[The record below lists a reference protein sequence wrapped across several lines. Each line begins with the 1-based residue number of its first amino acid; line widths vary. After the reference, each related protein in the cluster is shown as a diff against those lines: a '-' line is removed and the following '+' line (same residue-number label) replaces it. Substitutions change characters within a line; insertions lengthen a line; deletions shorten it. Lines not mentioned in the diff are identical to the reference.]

1 MRVMHVM
8 ASRALGG
15 AETYAADMML
25 ALHRAGIDQCVVM
38 PADAPRA
45 GELAAA
51 GLRLAPGPLAPR
63 FRLRQRAALAALI
76 RAERPD
82 LIHCWMRRAASLL
95 PRGKPAPALGWFGGY
110 YDPARFAR
118 CDWLVGVTPDI
129 VAHMRARGV
138 PADRSFF
145 VPTFPAIEPA
155 AAVSRAVLDTP
166 EDARVLLAL
175 SRLHQKKGLDTL
187 LDALARL
194 PESYHA
200 WLAGEGELRGALEAQ
215 AARLGLSARA
225 HFLGWRTDRS
235 ALLGAADVCVL
246 PSRYEPFGTVILE
259 AWAAGVPLVAARSA
273 GPAATVADGE
283 TGLLVPIDDA
293 AALADA
299 LRRAAED
306 EPLRARLIAGGQA
319 AYAADYTPERVTAAM
334 IALYRRLLA
343 APAPG

>member
-1 MRVMHVM
+1 MRLMHVM
-8 ASRALGG
+8 ASRAFGG

-45 GELAAA
+45 EELAAA
-51 GLRLAPGPLAPR
+51 GIRLAPEPLAPR
-63 FRLRQRAALAALI
+63 LRFRQRAALAALI

-110 YDPARFAR
+110 YDPARFSR

-138 PADRSFF
+138 AAERSFF
-145 VPTFPAIEPA
+145 VPTFPSIEPA
-155 AAVSRAVLDTP
+155 PPIARAALDTP
-166 EDARVLLAL
+166 TEARVLLAL
-175 SRLHQKKGLDTL
+175 SRLHPKKGLDTL
-187 LDALARL
+187 LDALALL

-200 WLAGEGELRGALEAQ
+200 WLAGDGELRAALEAQ
-215 AARLGLSARA
+215 AARLGLSGRT

-273 GPAATVADGE
+273 GPAATVTDGE
-283 TGLLVPIDDA
+283 TGLLVPIDDP
-293 AALADA
+293 AALSAA

-306 EPLRARLIAGGQA
+306 APLRARLIAGGRD
-319 AYAADYTPERVTAAM
+319 AYARDYTPERVTATM
-334 IALYRRLLA
+334 IALYRQLLA
-343 APAPG
+343 ASPAG

>member
-51 GLRLAPGPLAPR
+51 GLRMAPEPLKPR
-63 FRLRQRAALAALI
+63 LRFRQRAALAALI
-76 RAERPD
+76 RAEQPD

-138 PADRSFF
+138 PPARSFF

-155 AAVSRAVLDTP
+155 APVSRALLDTP

-187 LDALARL
+187 LDALALL
-194 PESYHA
+194 PDSYHA
-200 WLAGEGELRGALEAQ
+200 WLAGEGALRGALEAQ

-293 AALADA
+293 PALAAA

-306 EPLRARLIAGGQA
+306 ESLRARLIAGGQA
-319 AYAADYTPERVTAAM
+319 AYAADYTPERVTQAM